1 MPAIFSGDTASAG
14 LSVLMIL
21 VKATLILLAALAVT
35 RTMERGSAIARHLVW
50 FVSLGSLLLI
60 PALSSWTPLRLAI
73 LPSAP
78 VATPAVGLP
87 NTGAPT
93 TLGPASAPSI
103 SSETPAPAAQPRS
116 VVQDPG
122 VVATVNT
129 VRGILSPN
137 VPWLALL
144 SSPKVLFGIW
154 ATVAV
159 LFAGWLAWGVL
170 SVSRIVRRAR
180 VLDSN
185 EWTNPLWEV
194 ADRLGLNEAPRLVR
208 SEDAKMPFACGLLRP
223 TIVLPA
229 ECDGWTQD
237 RRRAVLLHELAHVRR
252 RDLVGH
258 TVGRF
263 ACALYWFHPLVWTAA
278 KRLRSESERACD
290 DLALNCGARAS
301 DYAEHLLDIVTGVR
315 HHATPAVALAMAR
328 RKEFEGRMLAILD
341 PELRRSAPSRK
352 QTVSLVGG
360 LAVLSLVLGAAVPVE
375 RAADGSIR
383 PTNFGA
389 ASSSSVAADS
399 PSFLDEEMAQSVRT
413 VEKRQERKLEQN
425 IERSV
430 QKAMEQGD
438 SGRRRA
444 GEIGSEVGAAVGAA
458 VGKQVGQTVGKSV
471 DGIVN
476 DVVSNVI
483 GTSISTS
490 ISSAASLEAAIKAGA
505 SGKQGR
511 GASDDRPALLANVLK
526 SDTSATLRRVAAWGL
541 AQFADRD
548 VASDALA
555 NALRNDADATVR
567 EMAAWALADGRGN
580 STNIQALTTALRRD
594 ANVKVRATSA
604 WALGSLSER
613 EAVDELAAALSD
625 TARSVRYRAAWAIG
639 SAEPRTA
646 PKALINMLS
655 DKDADIRK
663 VVAWALY
670 NIQDPEAVPALDAA
684 MQKETDRDVQRALIR
699 AMASTGERSVDAIK
713 KLIDSKDVGVREA
726 AIRALAGGGSGYGP
740 WPWPWPDPRPHAY

>member
-60 PALSSWTPLRLAI
+60 PVLASWTPIRLAI
-73 LPSAP
+73 LPAVDAP
-78 VATPAVGLP
+78 SSMVGAPATD
-87 NTGAPT
+87 APT
-93 TLGPASAPSI
+93 TLGPSGAAS
-103 SSETPAPAAQPRS
+103 SSAETPISPAQPRS
-116 VVQDPG
+116 VVHDPD

-129 VRGILSPN
+129 VRGIVSPN
-137 VPWLALL
+137 IPWVGHL
-144 SSPKVLFGIW
+144 SSPKVLFAIW

-159 LFAGWLAWGVL
+159 LFAGWLAWGAL
-170 SVSRIVRRAR
+170 AVSRIIRRSRA
-180 VLDSN
+180 LDSI
-185 EWTNPLWEV
+185 EWTKPLWEV

-352 QTVSLVGG
+352 QTVGLVGG

-375 RAADGSIR
+375 RAADGSVR
-383 PTNFGA
+383 PNGFG
-389 ASSSSVAADS
+389 ASSSPIASDS
-399 PSFLDEEMAQSVRT
+399 PSFRDEEMAQSVRT
-413 VEKRQERKLEQN
+413 VEKRQERTLERN
-425 IERSV
+425 IEQSV
-430 QKAMEQGD
+430 QKAVEKGD

-458 VGKQVGQTVGKSV
+458 VGKQAGEAAGRA
-471 DGIVN
+471 VN
-476 DVVSNVI
+476 GVLNDLVN
-483 GTSISTS
+483 GNISTVIS
-490 ISSAASLEAAIKAGA
+490 KGMSSAALEAAIRAEPNV
-505 SGKQGR
+505 KQSR
-511 GASDDRPALLANVLK
+511 GSDDRPALLANVLK

-541 AQFADRD
+541 AQFADVD

-555 NALRNDADATVR
+555 NALRGDADASVR

-580 STNIQALTTALRRD
+580 SKNIEALTTALRRD

-639 SAEPRTA
+639 STEPRTA
-646 PKALINMLS
+646 PKALISMLS

-713 KLIDSKDVGVREA
+713 KLIDSKDAGVREA